1 VDSATQKKSRFKI
14 GSKISS
20 IILSAALLATTFTG
34 LGSALSTSVDM
45 PVSAASYGLASKI
58 EDGNILH
65 CFDWKLSDIKEAL
78 PGIAE
83 AGFTSVQTSPL
94 QGHNNTGTW
103 FWLYQPTN
111 FSVGNELGSYQDLK
125 DLCAEADKYGI
136 KVIVDVVA
144 NHLAGWN
151 DGRRADT
158 IDSNL
163 NRDDFFHNQ
172 GAASNWNDR
181 NEIIYKNIG
190 MPDLA
195 SENETLQG
203 VIFGMINSMKEAG
216 VDGIRWDAA
225 KHIGLPSEGCSF
237 WKNVA
242 ALGMY
247 NYGEILDGPAGGDT
261 RSDYNGNLMKEYG
274 SYIGVTDANYS
285 GDVTGS
291 IRDGKTTDSTGLW
304 ASKGVASNR
313 LVYWAESHD
322 TYANDPPPKEGGW
335 TKYLSED
342 IMDRAYAVVAAR
354 ASSQAL
360 YLSRPFEKEKT
371 SINYGAKGSTHYT
384 EKQVAEVNKF
394 HNAMVG
400 TKEYLATAENCFV
413 VCRGGGA
420 VVVNAGGGSKQ
431 VTVPNGGGLV
441 PDGTYTDKV
450 GGGTWTVS
458 GGNMTG
464 TIGDKGI
471 AVFYNGAPDPDGSVS
486 LSPAS
491 GSFTDTMTVTL
502 NCSDVTNATYTTS
515 EGDSG
520 SFTNGKTITI
530 GKSASAGS
538 TITVNLSATGKNG
551 TVTAKG
557 TYTKKDPSATVT
569 VNVDNSV
576 GNWSNVYAYVY
587 KGEGTSAT
595 SMSKW
600 PGTKMTKN
608 GDYYTLD
615 VTGFEDGKAIFS
627 DGTDTPAN
635 RYPADKQPGLSI
647 GGSSK
652 LFTMPN
658 KWVDLPTPVPPEPDK
673 PTITPSK
680 ASGSEFTN
688 DTMSLTLTLKNA
700 SGGTYCIDDGVVKTF
715 TGTSVTFDVG
725 EGKIG
730 NTNVTVK
737 ATAKGTDGTTVT
749 ETLTYKKKYVVKT
762 TSTSASLSK
771 YYSTNG
777 KGKGAKKT
785 ITVDGDISDWDSS
798 MIIAQG
804 TANDDPRVYRPCS
817 MFELPFDLYA
827 LYGAYDDN
835 NIYLMWEMT
844 NVQDAVASPDDNY
857 PLSQGILYQT
867 QNVPFLIAISTG
879 KSDKIGN
886 KGQTAA
892 GENLW
897 GLQVDFSNPEGV
909 NRFITVSTNGANGP
923 FIYGGDSSGVNPVEI
938 YGPKAT
944 ATVQATGTVF
954 KYGLGILSKEVYGLD
969 GAYGDTSPVNPRK
982 VGDMCNDSGKWVD
995 FNTKGHA
1002 SATMDFHYEMS
1013 IPLSELGI
1021 TANDVASSGVGV
1033 MVVATGGLSGLDCL
1047 PYDLTMNDNADL
1059 DDGAASLPENSFE
1072 KSDKDNITVGFARIG
1087 AGSTP
1092 TPDPDP
1098 DPDPTTPLQV
1108 NFGTD
1113 RSAPQ
1118 STTTSLTIKAEGMG
1132 GTAPY
1137 TYEFSIDNKVVKS
1150 ASSTATYTWA
1160 SRAAGKHTL
1169 KCVIKDSTG
1178 TTATATRTFTAEG
1191 TNPDPDPDPLANTS
1205 KVSATSINKGSS
1217 VKVTCS
1223 STGGTG
1229 SKKYAVYY
1237 KKASASDWTTAQSY
1251 SSTTTVTITPK
1262 YAEVYTI
1269 RVKVKDGNGT
1279 VKSKDLKVTVIS
1291 GLTNTSKLSAST
1303 VALGSAAKV
1312 TFSSTGGTGTK
1323 KYAVWYKQAS
1333 SSTWTQ
1339 AQDYKS
1345 NTYVTFTPKH
1355 AGKYDV
1361 SVKVKDGAGTI
1372 VKKALTLTVNAKLA
1386 NTSKLAASTVVLGSA
1401 AKVTFS
1407 STGGTGTKKYAV
1419 WYKQSSASSWTQ
1431 AQDYKTTTA
1440 VSFTP
1445 KHTGKY
1451 DVSVKVKDG
1460 AGTIVKK
1467 ALTLTVNAALA
1478 NTSKLASSTV
1488 VLGSAAKVICASTGG
1503 IGTKKYAVWYK
1514 QASAT
1519 SWTQAQDY
1527 KTTTTVSFTPK
1538 HAGKYDVSV
1547 KVKDGAGTI
1556 VKKALTLTGTAPLRN
1571 TSTISAT
1578 TITQGK
1584 SVKVSFAST
1593 GGTGTKKY
1601 AVWYKKSSSS
1611 DWTQV
1616 QDYKTYSEKSS
1627 VSFTPKSTGKYD
1639 VSVKV
1644 KDGADTIVKKAFTVT
1659 VKSGALANTSTISA
1673 TSINIGKSVTVTCAS
1688 TGGTGTKTYAV
1699 WYKQASA
1706 SEWTQAQ
1713 AYKTN
1718 TSVTFTPKHTG
1729 KYDVSVKVKDGAGTI
1744 VKKAFTVTVNKV
1756 LNVTLKA
1763 NSSSVTLGNSVT
1775 VTATPS
1781 YATGTVQYQ
1790 FSYMKIGSSSWT
1802 TAKSY
1807 STTAKAS
1814 IKLPS
1819 KGNYSIRVTAK
1830 DDSSKT
1836 ATAYVAVEVK

>member
-1 VDSATQKKSRFKI
+1 MESATQKKSRFKL

-34 LGSALSTSVDM
+34 LSSALSTSVDM

-83 AGFTSVQTSPL
+83 VGFTSVQTSPL

-151 DGRRADT
+151 DGRRADS
-158 IDSNL
+158 IDSSL
-163 NRDDFFHNQ
+163 NRDDYFHNQ

-195 SENETLQG
+195 SENEALQG

-225 KHIGLPSEGCSF
+225 KHIGLPSENCSF

-247 NYGEILDGPAGGDT
+247 NYGEILDYPAGGE
-261 RSDYNGNLMKEYG
+261 SSMDYNANLMKEYG

-285 GDVTGS
+285 GEITGA
-291 IRDGKTTDSTGLW
+291 IRDGRTTGSTGFW
-304 ASKGVASNR
+304 SSKGVASNR

-354 ASSQAL
+354 AESQAL

-400 TKEYLATAENCFV
+400 TKEYVTTAENCFV
-413 VCRGGGA
+413 ICRGGGA

-431 VTVPNGGGLV
+431 VTVPNGSLV

-680 ASGSEFTN
+680 ASGSSFSDE
-688 DTMSLTLTLKNA
+688 TMSLTLTLKNA
-700 SGGTYCIDDGVVKTF
+700 ATGTYCVDNGPVKEF
-715 TGTSVTFDVG
+715 TGSKTITIG

-730 NTNVTVK
+730 NTDVTVK
-737 ATAKGTDGTTVT
+737 TTAKGSDGTTVN
-749 ETLTYKKKYVVKT
+749 ETFTYNKKFVLKT
-762 TSTSASLSK
+762 TSTSASLAK

-777 KGKGAKKT
+777 TGKGAKKT

-804 TANDDPRVYRPCS
+804 TANDDPRVYRPNS
-817 MFELPFDLYA
+817 MFELPLDLYT

-844 NVQDAVASPDDNY
+844 NVQDVVADPADNY

-867 QNVPFLIAISTG
+867 QNVPFFIAVSTG

-886 KGQTAA
+886 KCQTAA
-892 GENLW
+892 GGTIWNS
-897 GLQVDFSNPEGV
+897 GITFSNSDGV
-909 NRFITVSTNGANGP
+909 NRLIAISTNGANGP
-923 FIYGGDSSGVNPVEI
+923 YVYMGDTSGLNAVEKYGSV
-938 YGPKAT
+938 AT
-944 ATVQATGTVF
+944 ATGVEKSGIQF
-954 KYGLGILSKEVYGLD
+954 NYGLGILSKTIYGID
-969 GAYGDTSPVNPRK
+969 GGYGKNNGRV
-982 VGDMCNDSGKWVD
+982 VGDMCSESSAWKE
-995 FNTKGHA
+995 FNAAGH
-1002 SATMDFHYEMS
+1002 STGTLDFHYEMS
-1013 IPLSELGI
+1013 IPLSELGVSASDI
-1021 TANDVASSGVGV
+1021 TSSGVGV
-1033 MVVATGGLSGLDCL
+1033 MVIMTSGKSGMDCL
-1047 PYDLTMNDNADL
+1047 PYDLSMNDNADL

-1072 KSDKDNITVGFARIG
+1072 KSDDDNITVGFARIG

-1092 TPDPDP
+1092 GPVDPVDP
-1098 DPDPTTPLQV
+1098 VDPIDPQPGTPLQV

-1118 STTTSLTIKAEGMG
+1118 LTTTSLTIKAEGYG

-1137 TYEFSIDNKVVKS
+1137 TYEFSIDNKVVKA

-1160 SRAAGKHTL
+1160 SRTAAKHEL
-1169 KCVIKDSTG
+1169 KCVIKDSKG
-1178 TTATATRTFTAEG
+1178 KTATATKTFTAEG
-1191 TNPDPDPDPLANTS
+1191 ENPVDPIDPIDPTSLVNTS
-1205 KVSATSINKGSS
+1205 KVSATSITLGSS

-1223 STGGTG
+1223 STGG
-1229 SKKYAVYY
+1229 SDPVKYAVYY
-1237 KKASASDWTTAQSY
+1237 KKASASSWTTAQSY
-1251 SSTTTVTITPK
+1251 SSTTSVTVTPK
-1262 YAEVYTI
+1262 YAEKYTI
-1269 RVKVKDGNGT
+1269 RIKAKDASGT
-1279 VKSKDLKVTVIS
+1279 VKTKNCTVTVSS
-1291 GLTNTSKLSAST
+1291 GFTNTSKLSST
-1303 VALGSAAKV
+1303 SIALGSSITINCSSTGGSGTKKYAIYYKKSSESEWSKKQDYSTTTKV
-1312 TFSSTGGTGTK
+1312 TFKPGTATTYTIRVKAKDGSGKIVNKDLKLTVNKALANTSKLSATSVTLGSSITINCSSTGGTGTK
-1323 KYAVWYKQAS
+1323 KYAIYYKKSSAS
-1333 SSTWTQ
+1333 DWSKK
-1339 AQDYKS
+1339 QDYSTTTK
-1345 NTYVTFTPKH
+1345 VTFKPGTVTT
-1355 AGKYDV
+1355 YTIR
-1361 SVKVKDGAGTI
+1361 VKVKDGSGKVVNKDLKLT
-1372 VKKALTLTVNAKLA
+1372 VKSAVLTNTSTVSATSIGVNKTLTV
-1386 NTSKLAASTVVLGSA
+1386 TC
-1401 AKVTFS
+1401 S
-1407 STGGTGTKKYAV
+1407 STGGTGTKKYRVAYKRSGSDT
-1419 WYKQSSASSWTQ
+1419 WYT
-1431 AQDYKTTTA
+1431 AQDFSTTTS
-1440 VSFTP
+1440 VKITP
-1445 KHTGKY
+1445 KHVDTY
-1451 DVSVKVKDG
+1451 TIAVKVKDG
-1460 AGTIVKK
+1460 SGTIKR
-1467 ALTLTVNAALA
+1467 TDLTVKV
-1478 NTSKLASSTV
+1478 TKVFSIT
-1488 VLGSAAKVICASTGG
+1488 AK
-1503 IGTKKYAVWYK
+1503 
-1514 QASAT
+1514 ASA
-1519 SWTQAQDY
+1519 
-1527 KTTTTVSFTPK
+1527 
-1538 HAGKYDVSV
+1538 
-1547 KVKDGAGTI
+1547 
-1556 VKKALTLTGTAPLRN
+1556 
-1571 TSTISAT
+1571 
-1578 TITQGK
+1578 
-1584 SVKVSFAST
+1584 
-1593 GGTGTKKY
+1593 
-1601 AVWYKKSSSS
+1601 
-1611 DWTQV
+1611 
-1616 QDYKTYSEKSS
+1616 SS
-1627 VSFTPKSTGKYD
+1627 VS
-1639 VSVKV
+1639 
-1644 KDGADTIVKKAFTVT
+1644 
-1659 VKSGALANTSTISA
+1659 
-1673 TSINIGKSVTVTCAS
+1673 
-1688 TGGTGTKTYAV
+1688 
-1699 WYKQASA
+1699 
-1706 SEWTQAQ
+1706 
-1713 AYKTN
+1713 
-1718 TSVTFTPKHTG
+1718 
-1729 KYDVSVKVKDGAGTI
+1729 
-1744 VKKAFTVTVNKV
+1744 
-1756 LNVTLKA
+1756 
-1763 NSSSVTLGNSVT
+1763 LGNSVT

-1781 YATGTVQYQ
+1781 GATGTVQYQ
-1790 FSYMKIGSSSWT
+1790 FSYMKMGSSSWT

-1807 STTAKAS
+1807 TTASKFS

-1819 KGNYSIRVTAK
+1819 KGNYSIKVTAK
-1830 DDSSKT
+1830 DGSGKT
-1836 ATAYVAVEVK
+1836 STAYVAVEVK